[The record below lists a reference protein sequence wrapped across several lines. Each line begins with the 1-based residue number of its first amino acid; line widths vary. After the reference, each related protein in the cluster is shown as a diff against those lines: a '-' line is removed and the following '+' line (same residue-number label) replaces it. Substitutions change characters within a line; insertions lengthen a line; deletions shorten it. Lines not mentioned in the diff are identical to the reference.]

1 MTRRMNC
8 IGGLVAAAILL
19 AAWKFASWPAKPLPE
34 QTPRLVSKPA
44 TATPIGTPEFIEPT
58 RVAST
63 QSNPVAAPGTATVT
77 NSIAL
82 NERTLIGSKWKRDG
96 FALEFGAD
104 GKLLIGGRERAQ
116 WRVEGSRIR
125 LYRNETGE
133 EHWLDIV
140 GGKLILE
147 GRGGGRGQGI

>member
-1 MTRRMNC
+1 MSRRTNC
-8 IGGLVAAAILL
+8 IGGLLAAVILL
-19 AAWKFASWPAKPLPE
+19 AAWKFASWPAKPLAE
-34 QTPRLVSKPA
+34 QTPQLASGPA
-44 TATPIGTPEFIEPT
+44 TATPVETPEFIEPT
-58 RVAST
+58 KVALT
-63 QSNPVAAPGTATVT
+63 QSNPVAAPVT

-96 FALEFGAD
+96 FALEFGAG

-125 LYRNETGE
+125 LYRDATGE

-140 GGKLILE
+140 GGKLMWE
-147 GRGGGRGQGI
+147 GQEIGRVP